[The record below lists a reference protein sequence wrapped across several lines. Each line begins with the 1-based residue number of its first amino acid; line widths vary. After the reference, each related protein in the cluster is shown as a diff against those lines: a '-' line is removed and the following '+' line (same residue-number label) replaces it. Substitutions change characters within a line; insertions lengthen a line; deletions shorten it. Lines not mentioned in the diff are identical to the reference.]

1 MFTKVHDGG
10 LTVLGGAYELSDLVS
25 WVPRGSTGY
34 QASNCYLLSEGE
46 DHLLID
52 SGLAVH
58 SEQVLDDLAELIGE
72 GGGVSMFFTRPEM
85 DCVSNL
91 EPIAHRFDILRLFTG
106 GVINP
111 FDAFDDVSRMALRG
125 RRQQIDGTRTAEGDA
140 LERSMTI
147 EVAPGRILDVQS
159 PLLRL
164 LPTFWGWDEKTGAL
178 FTSDTF
184 THGVMDRPDGY
195 RFIDDTVQDD
205 TTPAQ
210 VAAHLFAKYE
220 WLPRATK
227 HPLRDWLA
235 ETFDRFDPEVIA
247 PSRGAVIRGR
257 ASVRRHLDLMLA
269 ALADDAA

>member
-1 MFTKVHDGG
+1 MFNTLSDD
-10 LTVLGGAYELSDLVS
+10 LAVLGGAYALGDNVS
-25 WVPRGSTGY
+25 WVPRGSNGY
-34 QASNCYLLSEGE
+34 QTSNCYLLTEG
-46 DHLLID
+46 DAHLLID
-52 SGLAVH
+52 SGMAVH
-58 SEQVLDDLAELIGE
+58 SKQVLDDLAVLIGE
-72 GGGVSMFFTRPEM
+72 GGGVSIFFTRPEM

-91 EPIAHRFDILRLFTG
+91 ESIAHRFDVLRLFTG

-111 FDAFDDVSRMALRG
+111 FDAFDDVSRFALRG
-125 RRQQIDGTRTAEGDA
+125 RRQQIDGTRTATGDA
-140 LERSMTI
+140 LERSMSI
-147 EVAPGRILDVQS
+147 EIAPGRILDVQS

-164 LPTFWGWDEKTGAL
+164 LPTFWGWDAKTGAL

-184 THGVMDRPDGY
+184 THGVMDGPDGY
-195 RFIDDTVQDD
+195 RFIDDTVEDD

-235 ETFDRFDPEVIA
+235 ETFDRFEPEIIA

-257 ASVRRHLDLMLA
+257 ATVRRHLDLMLA
-269 ALADDAA
+269 ALADEAA

>member
-1 MFTKVHDGG
+1 MFNKVHDGG
-10 LTVLGGAYELSDLVS
+10 LTVLGGAYELSDNVS

-34 QASNCYLLSEGE
+34 QASNCYLLSEG
-46 DHLLID
+46 DAHLLID
-52 SGLAVH
+52 SGMAVH
-58 SEQVLDDLAELIGE
+58 GTTVLDDLATLIGE

-91 EPIAHRFDILRLFTG
+91 EPIARRFDILRLFTG

-111 FDAFDDVSRMALRG
+111 FDAFDDVSRIALRG
-125 RRQQIDGTRTAEGDA
+125 RRQQIDGTRTVEGDA
-140 LERSMTI
+140 LERAMSI

-164 LPTFWGWDEKTGAL
+164 LPTFWGWDARTGTL

-184 THGVMDRPDGY
+184 THGVLATPESY
-195 RFIDDTVQDD
+195 RFIDDTVEDD
-205 TTPAQ
+205 TTVEQ

-227 HPLRDWLA
+227 YPLRDWLA
-235 ETFDRFDPEVIA
+235 STFEGYEPEAIA
-247 PSRGAVIRGR
+247 PSRGSVIRGR
-257 ASVRRHLDLMLA
+257 DAVRRHLDLMLA